1 MTALI
6 LLLIP
11 ATILAIFLVP
21 KSKDDIADD
30 GVTVGA
36 GDFFPK
42 DSSIQLGNP
51 EGYGVDKFQD
61 HSTDIYSMSAG
72 TIGLEGS
79 AWHD

>member
-1 MTALI
+1 MSALI

-11 ATILAIFLVP
+11 AAILAIFLVP

-42 DSSIQLGNP
+42 DSVIQLGGP
-51 EGYGVDKFQD
+51 DDGESPLFPVAPMGVIEGF
-61 HSTDIYSMSAG
+61 YS
-72 TIGLEGS
+72 
-79 AWHD
+79 HDD